1 MWTEASQL
9 VFNITAGQGK
19 QIKKGRNQLITTLSI
34 YSCVQI
40 TQL

>member
-1 MWTEASQL
+1 MLTINKQQENL
-9 VFNITAGQGK
+9 FNNYK